1 MTDAPRLRTLLFSS
15 LYPSSV
21 RPGHGI
27 FVETRLR
34 ELLSSGQV
42 TTHVVAPVPWF
53 PSQNPRWG
61 EYARMASTPKRESRN
76 GIDVLHPRYFLPPK
90 VGMTLAPLSMA
101 LGALPAIRRLQA
113 EGHDFDVIDAHY
125 FYPDGV
131 AAALLSRWL
140 NKPFVITAR
149 GSDLNLLR
157 HYALPRRMMQWA
169 AAKASAS
176 IGVCAALV
184 DVLRTWGLPESRLHV
199 MRNGVDLQRFRPL
212 PQAQMR
218 RELDLAGSPILLSV
232 GHLVE
237 LKGHRFLI
245 EALATLQTTHPQ
257 ARLVIVGEGPE
268 RSNLLALAR
277 RLGVDHRVTL
287 TGALPNAD
295 LLRWYSAADLLLLAS
310 SREGWANVL
319 LEAMAC
325 GTPVVATAV
334 GGSPEVVTDPV
345 AGVLVEQASGTSFAA
360 AIRHILSE
368 PIDRGAVRAYAENF
382 GWSQTTGAQVALF
395 KAVSLAVKK
404 DG

>member
-218 RELDLAGSPILLSV
+218 KELDLAGSPILLSV

-334 GGSPEVVTDPV
+334 GGSPEVVADPV

-360 AIRHILSE
+360 AIRHMLSE
-368 PIDRGAVRAYAENF
+368 PVDRGAVRAYSENF

>member
-34 ELLSSGQV
+34 ELLSSDQV

-218 RELDLAGSPILLSV
+218 KELDLAGSPILLSV

-334 GGSPEVVTDPV
+334 GGSPEVVADPV

-360 AIRHILSE
+360 AIRHMLSE
-368 PIDRGAVRAYAENF
+368 PIDRVAVRAYAENF